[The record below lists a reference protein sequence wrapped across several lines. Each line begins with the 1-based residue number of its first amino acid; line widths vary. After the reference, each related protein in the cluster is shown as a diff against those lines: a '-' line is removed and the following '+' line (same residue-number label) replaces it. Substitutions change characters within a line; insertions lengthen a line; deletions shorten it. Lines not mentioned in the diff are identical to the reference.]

1 MLFQAAEVEEAFSFP
16 GVMARV
22 SPGPGQHSAG
32 LQEPEHEPTDL
43 TSTDDG
49 HNARTVAVQFPS
61 SVRKACL
68 TS

>member
-1 MLFQAAEVEEAFSFP
+1 MLFQVAELEKTFSLP
-16 GVMARV
+16 SIMARV

-32 LQEPEHEPTDL
+32 LQEPEHKPTDL

-49 HNARTVAVQFPS
+49 CNARAIAVQFPS